1 MHEAQKKTT
10 TKSIYAGGGGRAE
23 GLKMGGGVIITGSEV
38 QEKETEE

>member
-1 MHEAQKKTT
+1 MKHRKKQQQRA
-10 TKSIYAGGGGRAE
+10 YMPGGGGRAE